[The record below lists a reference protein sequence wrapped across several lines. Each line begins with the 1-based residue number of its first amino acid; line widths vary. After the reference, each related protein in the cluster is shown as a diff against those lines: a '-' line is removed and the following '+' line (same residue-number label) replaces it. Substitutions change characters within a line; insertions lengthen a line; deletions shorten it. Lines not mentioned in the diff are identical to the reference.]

1 MEHLVSDWLINVWA
15 VILTLILFM
24 YVALDG
30 FDLGVGMLS
39 LLERDAHKK
48 SIMMHCLS
56 GVWDANETWL
66 VLLGGTLFGAFPL
79 AYSGILQSLY
89 IPVMLMLF
97 ALMFRGVAF
106 EFYAYSKSPALWL
119 LAFGVGS
126 LLVVLA
132 QGLALGALL
141 SGLSLDSTQL
151 FGWFT
156 PLSLITVAFLIAAYS
171 LLGASYLFGKVEP
184 LKNLAIAWAI
194 RASLLLPVVLIGLL
208 LFIAVNSPL
217 VSERWLQHPFYFG
230 LLLLIILTLFVLLQ
244 QNLRQQPSA
253 KPFILCLIS
262 LFMVLI
268 GLVSSHYPYLIPNV
282 MTLHAAA
289 SSTKTLEFML
299 YAEGGLLPLMLIYNG
314 YQYYVFRGR
323 VTEHAE

>member
-1 MEHLVSDWLINVWA
+1 MEHLVSDWLINVWT
-15 VILTLILFM
+15 VILTLMLFM

-39 LLERDAHKK
+39 LLERDTHKK

-106 EFYAYSKSPALWL
+106 EFYAYSKKPALWL

-156 PLSLITVAFLIAAYS
+156 PLSLITVAS
-171 LLGASYLFGKVEP
+171 S
-184 LKNLAIAWAI
+184 
-194 RASLLLPVVLIGLL
+194 S
-208 LFIAVNSPL
+208 AV
-217 VSERWLQHPFYFG
+217 F
-230 LLLLIILTLFVLLQ
+230 
-244 QNLRQQPSA
+244 A
-253 KPFILCLIS
+253 
-262 LFMVLI
+262 
-268 GLVSSHYPYLIPNV
+268 
-282 MTLHAAA
+282 
-289 SSTKTLEFML
+289 
-299 YAEGGLLPLMLIYNG
+299 
-314 YQYYVFRGR
+314 
-323 VTEHAE
+323 